1 MSTANNNRDQADQ
14 HAALRLAGKIAHAF
28 IDSKLTP
35 LVIVAALLLGAFA
48 ILETPREEEPQIVV
62 PMLDVFVQMP
72 GASSQEVA
80 QRVSLPME
88 KLLREVPGV
97 EYIYSISHP
106 GVSMLIVRF
115 YVGTKE
121 EDAIIQTYN
130 KLYSN
135 FDRVPPGVSQPV
147 IKVRSINDVPIMA
160 LTLWGK
166 NYDSYSLRRV
176 AGELENSLKKLDD
189 VSETTIIGGQPRQ
202 VRVVLDT
209 QRLAAYGLTPG
220 AVVGQLQGANSR
232 GQAGSFSRDNRE
244 FQVEAGLFFTH
255 ADDLQQV
262 VVGVHGGRPIYLR
275 DVVERIE
282 DGPAEPNNYVL
293 FANAKGASAQATNP
307 EYPAVTITLAKRK
320 GTNASIIAENVLE
333 KVGALRGYMLPQD
346 LNITV
351 TRNYGETA
359 KDKSDELLKHL
370 FIATLSVTLLIA
382 FALGWRESGVVL
394 LAVPVTLALT
404 LAIFYLF
411 GYTLNRVTLFAL
423 IFSIGI
429 LVDDAIVVVE
439 NIVRHFRLPESRG
452 RSLVDVAVE
461 AVDEVGNPTIL
472 ATFAV
477 IGAILPMAFVRGL
490 MGPYMRPIPVGASAA
505 MLFSLIV
512 AFVVSPWAALRLLR
526 HYAANGGHGHDESE
540 GWTTRLYRKIMNPLI
555 LNARRRWMFLGGV
568 VILLLAAGAFVPLK
582 WVRVK
587 MLPFDNK
594 SEFQVI
600 VDMPDGTPLEQTTR
614 VAQALGQ
621 YLGRQPEVVN
631 YQVYAGTS
639 GPYNFNGLVRHYF
652 LRRQPNQ
659 ADIQVNLLSRHDRK
673 AQSHEIARRL
683 RPELDKIAEPY
694 GARIKVA
701 EVPPGPPVLQTL
713 VAEVYGPDYKG
724 QIQLANQIK
733 QIFKQTPG
741 VVDVDWYVED
751 PQTKYDLKVD
761 LDKASLHGI
770 SAADVTK
777 TLQVGLGGADAGLLH
792 DPQSREDVPIEVRL
806 SRPDRSG
813 IQDLANLKL
822 PTPSGGQIALQ
833 EVTNLHQTTIDTS
846 VYRKNL
852 EPVVYVT
859 GDVAGGEES
868 PVYAIMK
875 MSEEIDK
882 IKLPDGYGVKQ
893 YKGTTM
899 PERTDR
905 FSMKWDGEWHIT
917 VEVFRDL
924 GLAFAAVLVLIYVLV
939 VGWFR
944 SFITPLV
951 IMAPIPLTLVGI
963 LPAHALMGAFFTATS
978 MIGFIAG
985 AGIIVRNS
993 IILVDFIELRR
1004 SQGMPLEEAVVDA
1017 GAVRFLPML
1026 LTAAAVVVGA
1036 SVILFDPIFQGLALS
1051 LMAGEVASTVLSRM
1065 AVPVLY
1071 YMSERRNQTK
1081 ADGAKSHLQEAQ
1093 V

>member
-1 MSTANNNRDQADQ
+1 MSTANSNSGQANQ
-14 HAALRLAGKIAHAF
+14 HPALRLAGQIARTF

-106 GVSMLIVRF
+106 GMSLLIVRF

-135 FDRVPPGVSQPV
+135 FDRIPPGVSQPV

-166 NYDSYSLRRV
+166 NYDSYRLRRV

-220 AVVGQLQGANSR
+220 TIVGQLQSANSR

-244 FQVEAGLFFTH
+244 FQVEAGLFFTRV
-255 ADDLQQV
+255 DDLQQV
-262 VVGVHGGRPIYLR
+262 VVGVHSGRPIYLR
-275 DVVERIE
+275 DVVEKIE
-282 DGPAEPNNYVL
+282 DGPAEPDNYVL
-293 FANAKGASAQATNP
+293 FANAGGASAQSDNS

-320 GTNASIIAENVLE
+320 GTNASIIADHVLE
-333 KVGALRGYMLPQD
+333 KVSALRGYMLPQD

-370 FIATLSVTLLIA
+370 LIATLSVTLLIA
-382 FALGWRESGVVL
+382 LALGWRESGVVL

-505 MLFSLIV
+505 MMFSLIV

-526 HYAANGGHGHDESE
+526 HYAADGGHGHNESE
-540 GWTTRLYRKIMNPLI
+540 GWTTRFYRKIMNPLI
-555 LNARRRWMFLGGV
+555 LDARRRWMFFGGV
-568 VILLLAAGAFVPLK
+568 VILLLAAVAFVPLK

-600 VDMPDGTPLEQTTR
+600 IDMPDGTPLEQTTR

-621 YLGRQPEVVN
+621 YLGSSPRSSITRYMRVHRGLTTST
-631 YQVYAGTS
+631 AWCGTIS
-639 GPYNFNGLVRHYF
+639 
-652 LRRQPNQ
+652 
-659 ADIQVNLLSRHDRK
+659 
-673 AQSHEIARRL
+673 
-683 RPELDKIAEPY
+683 
-694 GARIKVA
+694 
-701 EVPPGPPVLQTL
+701 
-713 VAEVYGPDYKG
+713 
-724 QIQLANQIK
+724 
-733 QIFKQTPG
+733 
-741 VVDVDWYVED
+741 
-751 PQTKYDLKVD
+751 
-761 LDKASLHGI
+761 
-770 SAADVTK
+770 SAA
-777 TLQVGLGGADAGLLH
+777 G
-792 DPQSREDVPIEVRL
+792 P
-806 SRPDRSG
+806 
-813 IQDLANLKL
+813 
-822 PTPSGGQIALQ
+822 
-833 EVTNLHQTTIDTS
+833 
-846 VYRKNL
+846 
-852 EPVVYVT
+852 
-859 GDVAGGEES
+859 
-868 PVYAIMK
+868 
-875 MSEEIDK
+875 
-882 IKLPDGYGVKQ
+882 IKL
-893 YKGTTM
+893 T
-899 PERTDR
+899 
-905 FSMKWDGEWHIT
+905 
-917 VEVFRDL
+917 FR
-924 GLAFAAVLVLIYVLV
+924 
-939 VGWFR
+939 
-944 SFITPLV
+944 
-951 IMAPIPLTLVGI
+951 
-963 LPAHALMGAFFTATS
+963 
-978 MIGFIAG
+978 
-985 AGIIVRNS
+985 
-993 IILVDFIELRR
+993 
-1004 SQGMPLEEAVVDA
+1004 
-1017 GAVRFLPML
+1017 
-1026 LTAAAVVVGA
+1026 
-1036 SVILFDPIFQGLALS
+1036 
-1051 LMAGEVASTVLSRM
+1051 
-1065 AVPVLY
+1065 
-1071 YMSERRNQTK
+1071 
-1081 ADGAKSHLQEAQ
+1081 
-1093 V
+1093 